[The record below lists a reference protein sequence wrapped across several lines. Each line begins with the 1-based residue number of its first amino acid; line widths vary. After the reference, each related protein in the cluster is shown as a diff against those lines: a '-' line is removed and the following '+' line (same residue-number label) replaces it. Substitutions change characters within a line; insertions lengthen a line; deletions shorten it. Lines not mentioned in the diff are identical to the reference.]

1 MLISNGTLIIRVKSP
16 SVLASSKNIQRQVD
30 QQRPDNFDYSLSCYC
45 LVLLLLLKC
54 TSHTSVHQCWCKAY
68 KPPAAEC
75 MMMLNKRES
84 FISPALQR
92 LHSNPGPEVTVE
104 HRFYIANQNHSDL
117 SNKVT
122 GLVRNNK
129 NLMS

>member
-1 MLISNGTLIIRVKSP
+1 
-16 SVLASSKNIQRQVD
+16 
-30 QQRPDNFDYSLSCYC
+30 
-45 LVLLLLLKC
+45 
-54 TSHTSVHQCWCKAY
+54 
-68 KPPAAEC
+68 
-75 MMMLNKRES
+75 MMLNKRES
-84 FISPALQR
+84 FISPALQQ

-129 NLMS
+129 NLMSWKKETQRIIPSFIQSE